1 MTNTTS
7 TTSIHTSTIAAV
19 WADIRNGQR
28 RLIEHNRPG
37 TAKRTSR

>member
-1 MTNTTS
+1 MTNSTPTTS
-7 TTSIHTSTIAAV
+7 TRKSTIASV

-37 TAKRTSR
+37 AAQRNSR

>member
-1 MTNTTS
+1 MTNSTTTTS
-7 TTSIHTSTIAAV
+7 THTSTIASV

-37 TAKRTSR
+37 AAKRTSR

>member
-1 MTNTTS
+1 MTNANTTTS
-7 TTSIHTSTIAAV
+7 TRTSAIAAV